1 MNITKETIS
10 KLNELGYNVWG
21 RRGYKTTDDG
31 LPYKQSEN
39 LVVVLETNDDFIIK
53 DFKTPKEK
61 EVTVEW
67 VLSKINKESSYKNLS
82 QYLRKVFEY
91 SISIYPASYGI
102 GIDTFGAYEMSAKKV
117 SSKLQ
122 ELGLKFRN
130 ELSDAGW
137 VYRFVISKDA
147 DNMAIMK
154 SL

>member
-21 RRGYKTTDDG
+21 RKGYETTNDG
-31 LPYKQSEN
+31 LTYKQSEN
-39 LVVVLETNDDFIIK
+39 LVVVLETNDVFIIK
-53 DFKTPKEK
+53 DFKTPKGK

-67 VLSKINKESSYKNLS
+67 VLSKINKESSYRNLS

-102 GIDTFGAYEMSAKKV
+102 GIDTLGGYEMNANKV

-122 ELGLKFRN
+122 EIGLKFRN

-137 VYRFVISKDA
+137 VYRFVISRDA
-147 DNMAIMK
+147 DNMRIME